1 MTRGWAIGIGILVA
15 ILVPAG
21 AYVGVQVYK
30 LMSVCFGMVGY
41 KIIGFNGAIVEMEI
55 VVSVKNSSK
64 LSVDIYGYGV
74 DISLNGKDVARVAS
88 DKHKILDAGKTSNL
102 VLPVKIDVLKSFGA
116 VGSKAVLGHF
126 LRNELDKIVVNL
138 NGKFKASVLKVPVS
152 IPIKMNY
159 SLKEILALMNEPKT
173 PC

>member
-1 MTRGWAIGIGILVA
+1 MSRGWAIGIGIVVA

-21 AYVGVQVYK
+21 AYIGVQVYK

-41 KIIGFNGAIVEMEI
+41 KVVSFNGATVEMEI
-55 VVSVKNSSK
+55 VVSVKNTSK
-64 LSVDIYGYGV
+64 LAVDIYGYSV
-74 DISLNGKDVARVAS
+74 DVALNGKEVAKVSS
-88 DKHKILDAGKTSNL
+88 DKHKVLDAGKTSNL

-116 VGSKAVLGHF
+116 VGSKVVLGHF

-159 SLKEILALMNEPKT
+159 SLKEILALMDAPKT